1 MVVNIFLFDDFEI
14 MDAFGPAQIFGSR
27 PDEFYVRYLSLRGGL
42 VTGKQG
48 VKVWTEPLNPI
59 EIEDVFLL
67 QYGCL
72 WLP

>member
-1 MVVNIFLFDDFEI
+1 MVINIFLFDDFEI

-48 VKVWTEPLNPI
+48 L
-59 EIEDVFLL
+59 
-67 QYGCL
+67 
-72 WLP
+72 